1 MGPEGDFT
9 EEEIS
14 LAISCNIQAVSLGKR
29 ILRTETAGSVALAV
43 ILYELEEG
51 YL

>member
-1 MGPEGDFT
+1 MILQ
-9 EEEIS
+9 EEIS
-14 LAISCNIQAVSLGKR
+14 LAMSHNLQTVSLGKR
-29 ILRTETAGSVALAV
+29 ILRTETAGSVALSI